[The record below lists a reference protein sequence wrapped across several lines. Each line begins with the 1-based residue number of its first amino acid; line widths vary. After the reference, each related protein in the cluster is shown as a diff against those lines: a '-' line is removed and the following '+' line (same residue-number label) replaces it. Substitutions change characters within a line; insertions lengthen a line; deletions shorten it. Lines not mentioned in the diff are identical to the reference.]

1 MNCDEVEELIA
12 AYVLG
17 ALPFES
23 LSDIGEHLA
32 TCGNHPDAAELQGV
46 ASSLAFAVPEMEPP
60 PALKARLMD
69 AVRAE
74 AGPAEARARAPGLFG
89 WLQRLVARPAFPYAL
104 AGSLAVAVVA
114 LVVANIGGSNEPD
127 TATVNLSGSGEANAV
142 VHLLEDDIVVIEVDE
157 LEPAGPDH
165 TYQAW
170 VITGDTPA
178 SLALFNT
185 TSRGEAFAATRA
197 DLSGADAIAV
207 TVEPAGGSVAPT
219 TEPFL
224 ISEDAIPR

>member
-1 MNCDEVEELIA
+1 MNCDEAEDLIG

-23 LSDIGEHLA
+23 LADIGEHLA
-32 TCGNHPDAAELQGV
+32 TCGNHPDAAELQRV
-46 ASSLAFAVPEMEPP
+46 ASSLALAAPEMDPP
-60 PALKARLMD
+60 PTLKARLMD

-74 AGPAEARARAPGLFG
+74 AGQAEARDRGQGLLRG
-89 WLQRLVARPAFPYAL
+89 LQRLVARPAFPYAL

-114 LVVANIGGSNEPD
+114 VVISNFGGSTGPD
-127 TATVNLSGSGEANAV
+127 TATVTLSGAGEESAV
-142 VHLLEDDIVVIEVDE
+142 VHLLEDDIVVIEVDG
-157 LEPAGPDH
+157 LDPVSTDQ

-170 VITGDTPA
+170 VITGDKPA

-185 TSRGEAFAATRA
+185 TSQGEALATTRA

-207 TVEPAGGSVAPT
+207 TVEPAGGSLAPT
-219 TEPFL
+219 TAPFL